1 MKITNNF
8 GIPQTIVNALHRP
21 TYTKGGA
28 NLSATELITSPR
40 IVQLRRLHADKLKQD
55 ASDMAWALFGTAIH
69 GVLEQG
75 KDANHIVEQRLHA
88 ELDGWTI
95 SGAIDLQ
102 TVEEDGELTIS
113 DYKTTGAWAVMNEKI
128 DWEQQLNIYA
138 WLVRFNT
145 DRRIKKLE
153 IVAIIRDWNRRESL
167 TKEGYPEASIKVI
180 DINLWDFDEQT
191 DFIRGLVQQH
201 ANALFAAESGEELQE
216 CTPAQTWEKPT
227 TYAIMKVGGVRA
239 KKVCYSEEDAELEL
253 ASAGKGHE
261 IQVRFGERTRC
272 ATFCQVR
279 DYCSQWKKYQ
289 AQEPKG
295 GV

>member
-1 MKITNNF
+1 LKITNNF

-40 IVQLRRLHADKLKQD
+40 IVQLRRLNAEHLEQD
-55 ASDMAWALFGTAIH
+55 ASDMVWALFGTAIH
-69 GVLEQG
+69 GVLEHG
-75 KDANHIVEQRLHA
+75 KDDNHIIEQRLHA
-88 ELDGWTI
+88 KLDGWTI

-102 TVEEDGELTIS
+102 TVEADGLVIS

-138 WLVRFNT
+138 WLVRMNS
-145 DRRIKKLE
+145 DRPVKKLE

-167 TKEGYPEASIKVI
+167 TKEGYPSAPIKVI
-180 DINLWDFDEQT
+180 DINLWSFDEQT
-191 DFIRGLVQQH
+191 DFIRALIKQH
-201 ANALFAAESGEELQE
+201 SDALFAAESNDELPE
-216 CTPAQTWEKPT
+216 CTPAQMWEKPT

-239 KKVCYSEEDAELEL
+239 KRVVHTEEEAEIEL
-253 ASAGKGHE
+253 AAAGKGHE
-261 IQVRFGERTRC
+261 IQVRPGERTRC

-279 DYCSQWKKYQ
+279 DYCSQWKSYQ
-289 AQEPKG
+289 EAN
-295 GV
+295 V